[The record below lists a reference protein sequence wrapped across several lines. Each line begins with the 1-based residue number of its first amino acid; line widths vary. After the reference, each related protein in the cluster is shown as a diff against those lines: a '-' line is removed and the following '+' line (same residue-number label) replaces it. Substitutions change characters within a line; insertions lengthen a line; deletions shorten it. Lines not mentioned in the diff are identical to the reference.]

1 MGGGGAAFSRLGVL
15 RRQRIEGAGHKR
27 AGIGDATIP
36 VASPSPAV
44 RQTAAPFW
52 GRGRWTTLLNNPALR
67 LFGVTYLILVL
78 KMVAVG
84 YATSFYRIRDKHFA
98 TPEDYRLQ
106 GLTPKTGVNE
116 DVERARRA
124 HQNDLENILPY
135 FGVGLLYALT
145 NPSLGMARLCFIGF
159 TVARILHS
167 SSTCCR
173 CSRGGRSCGASAT
186 AAAPHDAA
194 APPGSGV
201 EAARRN
207 VVTSVVNAACGARRS
222 ALR

>member
-1 MGGGGAAFSRLGVL
+1 M
-15 RRQRIEGAGHKR
+15 E
-27 AGIGDATIP
+27 
-36 VASPSPAV
+36 
-44 RQTAAPFW
+44 
-52 GRGRWTTLLNNPALR
+52 TLLSNPALR

-124 HQNDLENILPY
+124 HQNDLENIVPY
-135 FGVGLLYALT
+135 FGAGLLYALS
-145 NPSLGMARLCFIGF
+145 NPSLGMARLYFIGF

-167 SSTCCR
+167 VFYLLQLQPWRTIVWSIGHALLLFMVLSTIL
-173 CSRGGRSCGASAT
+173 
-186 AAAPHDAA
+186 
-194 APPGSGV
+194 
-201 EAARRN
+201 
-207 VVTSVVNAACGARRS
+207 
-222 ALR
+222 ALV

>member
-1 MGGGGAAFSRLGVL
+1 M
-15 RRQRIEGAGHKR
+15 
-27 AGIGDATIP
+27 D
-36 VASPSPAV
+36 
-44 RQTAAPFW
+44 
-52 GRGRWTTLLNNPALR
+52 TLLNNPALR
-67 LFGVTYLILVL
+67 LFGVTYLILLL

-106 GLTPKTGVNE
+106 GLTPKAGINE

-159 TVARILHS
+159 TVSRILHS
-167 SSTCCR
+167 ICYLLQLQPWRTIVWSIAHGLLLLMTVSTLL
-173 CSRGGRSCGASAT
+173 
-186 AAAPHDAA
+186 
-194 APPGSGV
+194 
-201 EAARRN
+201 
-207 VVTSVVNAACGARRS
+207 
-222 ALR
+222 ALV